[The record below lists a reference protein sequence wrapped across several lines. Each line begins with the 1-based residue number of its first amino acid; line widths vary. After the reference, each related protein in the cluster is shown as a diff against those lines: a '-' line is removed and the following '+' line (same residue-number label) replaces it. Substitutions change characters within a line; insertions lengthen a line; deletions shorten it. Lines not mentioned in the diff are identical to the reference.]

1 MRPLVLRGDPC
12 ARPAGRVC
20 PHQTSVPSGRTPA
33 VKYRAR
39 MGKLLLSAEDI
50 RAAAEVHREL
60 GPDYGD
66 AVVESF
72 LARIDQH
79 IDARVEQQ
87 LASKGTLRRR
97 QVDPARLSKYRT
109 VLAGFVGGTIV
120 AGVPLTLI
128 AWVSFQDAGR
138 GARPLMWMWVVIVAI
153 YGLAAYRL
161 RRR

>member
-1 MRPLVLRGDPC
+1 
-12 ARPAGRVC
+12 
-20 PHQTSVPSGRTPA
+20 
-33 VKYRAR
+33 
-39 MGKLLLSAEDI
+39 MGESPLSAEDI

-79 IDARVEQQ
+79 IEARVEQQ
-87 LASKGTLRRR
+87 LASRTTLHRR
-97 QVDPARLSKYRT
+97 QIDPARLRKYRT
-109 VLAGFVGGTIV
+109 VLAGFVAGSVV
-120 AGVPLTLI
+120 AGVPLTAL
-128 AWVSFQDAGR
+128 AWVTRQNVGLSAK
-138 GARPLMWMWVVIVAI
+138 PLLWMWVLILTV

>member
-1 MRPLVLRGDPC
+1 
-12 ARPAGRVC
+12 
-20 PHQTSVPSGRTPA
+20 
-33 VKYRAR
+33 
-39 MGKLLLSAEDI
+39 MGKSPLSAEDI

-128 AWVSFQDAGR
+128 AWASFHDVGR
-138 GARPLMWMWVVIVAI
+138 SGKALAWMWVVILAV